1 MDIST
6 LFDLASNRA
15 DAWNTLWQLYIA
27 VSTGVLAIV
36 TASAKPLSK
45 PSTAIIGVGF
55 ILFLI
60 ANSDAFKN
68 YITVRTQ
75 IHEMITASVEN
86 KSLIAKADFK
96 DKADIVRL
104 SENLSVP
111 SNEFLGVK
119 LFFIFYWAIGILVLL
134 GVWFIP
140 IIRRRE

>member
-60 ANSDAFKN
+60 ANSYAFKN

-75 IHEMITASVEN
+75 IHEMIIASVEN

-119 LFFIFYWAIGILVLL
+119 LFFIFYWEIGILVLL